1 MKSKTHIFPLII
13 AVAALLGA
21 LAGCSDKP
29 KDGRKAVSGATVQ
42 ATLITVE
49 NALLPIV
56 ATAPGSVVA
65 EQQAQIASRLMGFI
79 REVHVQEG
87 QAVAAGQRLFT
98 VDPADI
104 QGQVNMARAGQAQA
118 DAAQADAKNDY
129 ERFGTLYKEEAIPKL
144 QWDKIRLQYQVSQQ
158 QAAAA
163 HAAYDTASAQMKY
176 ATVVAPFAGVVT
188 QKMAHAG
195 DLAAP
200 GRPVLAL
207 ENQDR
212 MQVQTSVARDVYSQL
227 KLGSEVALQVNG
239 KGGDIVGKVVNL
251 VPAAD
256 PVTHSHLVKIDL
268 PRGHGLRSGS
278 FVQVAFPLGAR
289 EGIRVPVSAILERA
303 GITGVFVADKEG
315 VVQYRMVRTGAVT
328 GGKVEIQ
335 AGLNPGERV
344 VTSSATGLQNGD
356 KVASGGNGNG

>member
-1 MKSKTHIFPLII
+1 MKLKTLVFPLMI
-13 AVAALLGA
+13 AVSVVLGV

-29 KDGRKAVSGATVQ
+29 KEGQKAVSGATVQ
-42 ATLITVE
+42 ATLVTVE
-49 NALLPIV
+49 STLLPIV
-56 ATAPGSVVA
+56 STTPGSVIA

-79 REVHVQEG
+79 REMNVQEG
-87 QAVAAGQRLFT
+87 QTVVAGQRLFT
-98 VDPADI
+98 VDPTDI

-118 DAAQADAKNDY
+118 DAALADAKNDY
-129 ERFGTLYKEEAIPKL
+129 ERFGALYKEEAIPKL

-163 HAAYDTASAQMKY
+163 HAAHDTASAQMKY
-176 ATVVAPFAGVVT
+176 ATVLAPFAGVVT

-207 ENQDR
+207 ENTER
-212 MQVQTSVARDVYSQL
+212 LQVQTSVPPDVFSQL
-227 KLGSEVALQVNG
+227 KPGSAVSIQVSG
-239 KGGDIVGKVVNL
+239 KGGDVVGKVVNL

-268 PRGHGLRSGS
+268 PQGHGLRSGS
-278 FVQVAFPLGAR
+278 FVQVAFPLGTRA
-289 EGIRVPVSAILERA
+289 GIRIPASAILERA
-303 GITGVFVADKEG
+303 GITGVFVADAQG
-315 VVQYRMVRTGAVT
+315 VVQYRMVRTGTAT
-328 GGKVEIQ
+328 SGKVEIQ

-344 VTSSATGLQNGD
+344 VTSSTTELQNGD
-356 KVASGGNGNG
+356 KVVSGGKVNG